1 MYRILKAEMARV
13 NISIRQLSMKL
24 DITERSL
31 RNKLNGVTEFT
42 LTESMVIK
50 AIINETNGTDI
61 TLEELFGQDDNNEVR
76 AKGIK

>member
-1 MYRILKAEMARV
+1 MARV

-61 TLEELFGQDDNNEVR
+61 TLLDKMIIMKSEQRGLSR
-76 AKGIK
+76 T

>member
-1 MYRILKAEMARV
+1 
-13 NISIRQLSMKL
+13 MKL

-50 AIINETNGTDI
+50 TIINERNGTDI
-61 TLEELFGQDDNNEVR
+61 TLEELFGKDD
-76 AKGIK
+76 